1 MPTQRD
7 KAFADTIT
15 DVAIELD
22 GICERLEDT
31 KDRRADAII
40 SSLRD
45 IEFECN
51 ELAEKVSP
59 Q

>member
-7 KAFADTIT
+7 KAFADRLT
-15 DVAIELD
+15 DIAISIDDLCEMLD
-22 GICERLEDT
+22 GMHDG
-31 KDRRADAII
+31 RADAII
-40 SSLRD
+40 ASLRD

-59 Q
+59 R

>member
-1 MPTQRD
+1 MPTKRD
-7 KAFADTIT
+7 KAFADRLT
-15 DVAIELD
+15 DTAISIDDLCD
-22 GICERLEDT
+22 QLERTQDA
-31 KDRRADAII
+31 RADDII
-40 SSLRD
+40 ASLRD